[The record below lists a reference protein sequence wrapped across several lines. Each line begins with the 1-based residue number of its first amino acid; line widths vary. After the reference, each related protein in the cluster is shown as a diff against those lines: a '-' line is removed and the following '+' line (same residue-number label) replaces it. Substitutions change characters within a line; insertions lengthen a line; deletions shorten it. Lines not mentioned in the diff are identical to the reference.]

1 MSDAGEVIADLVA
14 FLSSRCG
21 WARVWA
27 ENHSDRFEIS
37 VWKDSSSDR
46 ELGWGFVVMKNDSP
60 DKLSKAYVCRVLE
73 SPDMATCE
81 TQRLRLWD
89 VKTKEERRCKEFEV
103 A

>member
-1 MSDAGEVIADLVA
+1 
-14 FLSSRCG
+14 
-21 WARVWA
+21 
-27 ENHSDRFEIS
+27 
-37 VWKDSSSDR
+37 
-46 ELGWGFVVMKNDSP
+46 MKNDSP